1 MSKLE
6 SPLPILSYWA
16 ETDSCV
22 SSHPVTLAARLF
34 CLCVCALIDLQIAP
48 PSRLTG
54 LLWERCLPSETLISA
69 GSSINLLSKHRVL
82 WWKPCCLTPRLYRI
96 TTVRTV
102 RAEEA
107 LSLLLRPFLSFAF
120 ETLAFPTLL
129 LTHMSRCALIKVL
142 FTVWTCVGCQPRQ
155 SRGHSAGSKPVL
167 TSSVDPCH
175 PLVPFPSDNRKHFLF
190 AGPNRHFLSPWGEW
204 MVGYIQNVP
213 LSLFSPAWP
222 LLTKWGSTLS
232 RPVEQ
237 QCGEKCLEK
246 VTAFII
252 LLKKTLAVNI
262 KL

>member
-22 SSHPVTLAARLF
+22 SSHHTLAARLF

-107 LSLLLRPFLSFAF
+107 LSLCFVLFFPLLLRPWLFLPSCS
-120 ETLAFPTLL
+120 P
-129 LTHMSRCALIKVL
+129 I
-142 FTVWTCVGCQPRQ
+142 
-155 SRGHSAGSKPVL
+155 
-167 TSSVDPCH
+167 CH
-175 PLVPFPSDNRKHFLF
+175 DV
-190 AGPNRHFLSPWGEW
+190 
-204 MVGYIQNVP
+204 
-213 LSLFSPAWP
+213 LSLKSSSQFEHVLAASQGRAEATLQDQSPYWHLQWIPAIRWFP
-222 LLTKWGSTLS
+222 FLQITESTF
-232 RPVEQ
+232 
-237 QCGEKCLEK
+237 CLQGQ
-246 VTAFII
+246 TGIF
-252 LLKKTLAVNI
+252 
-262 KL
+262 